1 MISYLKG
8 ILIYC
13 SFPTII
19 VESHGIGFEIFSS
32 LSLYRSLPPLHSE
45 VSLYTH
51 LNVSENR
58 FELFG
63 FHDLDEQFIFRIL
76 VEKVHGVGPKTA
88 ITILNV
94 LSPKEF
100 KEAIYREDYRALSK
114 IKGIGEKTAH
124 RLVVELKDKLDV
136 GRSGVGPFSKETKD
150 QIFEDSLKALVA
162 LGFKETEA
170 VKLVRKV
177 REKEPE
183 KDLEGVVRECLKLT
197 CMEK

>member
-1 MISYLKG
+1 
-8 ILIYC
+8 
-13 SFPTII
+13 
-19 VESHGIGFEIFSS
+19 
-32 LSLYRSLPPLHSE
+32 
-45 VSLYTH
+45 

-183 KDLEGVVRECLKLT
+183 KDLEGVVRACLKLT